1 MGILTIKQGDNR
13 PWTTTL
19 TSAGDDDLTDVASI
33 EVFMRKSNSTTNKID
48 GTAATLS
55 TAATAASLP
64 VTYSPSTADVNSTG
78 DYTVLWKGTFTTGS
92 KIGTWPSKGFDR
104 VVVQPKYG

>member
-1 MGILTIKQGDNR
+1 MATLTIKKGDDR
-13 PWTTTL
+13 PWNTTL

-33 EVFMRKSNSTTNKID
+33 AVFMRKSNSTSNKIN

-55 TAATAASLP
+55 TAATTASLP
-64 VTYSPSTADVNSTG
+64 VTYNPSTADVNSTG

-92 KIGTWPSKGFDR
+92 KIGTWPSKGFDK
-104 VVVQPKYG
+104 VVIQPKYG